1 MIETLRN
8 RNFALL
14 WLAQLISMTGDWVIF
29 IALPIYMYQQTGSAL
44 ATGAMFI
51 SNTLPRLLVGSVAGV
66 FVDRWDRKRTMIV
79 ADFIRAALVIVL
91 LGVIA
96 AEQLWLIFPL
106 AFLESAVSQFFNQ
119 AKNAVLPQLVRKRQ
133 LVTANSLSATSE
145 NLTRLIGPPL
155 GGALIGILGV
165 SSVLLLDAVTYAMS
179 AALIMLIA
187 VSRRRDSAPDE
198 QGARGSIGIWTEWRS
213 GLRVVAHNRRHSAVF
228 ISVGTATF
236 GLGILNAL
244 MIVFVAEVLG
254 GGALQLSSLLAAQAG
269 GGLAAGLLLS
279 QAGRGLQPSRM
290 IPLGAVGMALLVVAI
305 VNSPNLAFAIPLT
318 AILGAPVV
326 AFFVSAQ
333 TLLHRGVSDAYRGR
347 VFGAFS
353 TTQALTM
360 VVGMGLATLLGDWM
374 GVLPL
379 MHVAAVAFLAAGM
392 FAALRLVPGSS
403 EEGLDTERPVG
414 FR

>member
-14 WLAQLISMTGDWVIF
+14 WLSQLISMTGDWVIF
-29 IALPIYMYQQTGSAL
+29 IALPLYMYQQTGSAL

-79 ADFIRAALVIVL
+79 ADFVRAAVVILL

-106 AFLESAVSQFFNQ
+106 AFLESSVSQFFNQ
-119 AKNAVLPQLVRKRQ
+119 SKNAIVPQLVKRRQ

-179 AALIMLIA
+179 AALIMLIV
-187 VSRRRDSAPDE
+187 VSRRGDEVPDE
-198 QGARGSIGIWTEWRS
+198 HESVGVWTEWRS
-213 GLRVVAHNRRHSAVF
+213 GLRLVAHNRLHSAVF
-228 ISVGTATF
+228 VSVGTATF

-244 MIVFVAEVLG
+244 MIVFVAEILG

-279 QAGRGLQPSRM
+279 QFGSNLQPSRV
-290 IPLGAVGMALLVVAI
+290 IPLAAVSMAVLVVAI

-326 AFFVSAQ
+326 GFFVSAQ
-333 TLLHRGVSDAYRGR
+333 TLLHRSVGDAYRGR

-360 VVGMGLATLLGDWM
+360 VGGMGLATVLGDWT

-379 MHVAAVAFLAAGM
+379 MHVAAVAFLAAGV
-392 FAALRLVPGSS
+392 FAALRLVPGSR
-403 EEGLDTERPVG
+403 EETLDHEGPVG